1 MAEEKPARVRDDD
14 VADGEVVY
22 RRVSQ
27 GVDADAKGAKKRG
40 ESGAKPV
47 EHRLAPTLTPLLIGF
62 ALLLALVLFLGYLS
76 MRKLNEVST
85 EILYQQRQHSIRQ
98 SLTLKL
104 LVATTRLN
112 NEARARAR
120 AESGASTD
128 VRPLFNQPLR
138 NAREE
143 LDRLLP
149 LLERPPYSQIEKWRT
164 LHDDIVSFAQMTDD
178 LSTYSLH
185 GFAAYRD
192 LDQEIGN
199 LLKEQDKEQEN
210 ILERRQDLQSAA
222 TRQINLWTWIVFL
235 SGALVAA
242 GTTWE
247 VQRRFRQVRRGLL
260 AARREREFSTQILEG
275 MVSAVAAI
283 DQHDRIRSANE
294 AFLKIFPNASVGASV
309 HDHFASPDAMRM
321 LEAATASR
329 VKRAT
334 YRGRWSCNTDDPE
347 CKDRTFDIYSSPLEI
362 DGGQG
367 QIVTMVDVT
376 EAAETEMTLRHTE
389 ALAAVGQAAAQV
401 AHEIKNPLGSIRLG
415 VSMLRDTAT
424 DKESLNTIDLVERGI
439 NHLNKLVVD
448 VSQFTGQRPLVRAE
462 ADLQDLLRES
472 VELIS
477 ARLKEKST
485 SVEENFSSEALRG
498 QWDVD
503 QLRQVFVNLL
513 ANAVDASPENS
524 TVRIFTE
531 PVMVESASDGGG
543 GSSSGGGGAGN
554 GHRSEGLG
562 KHRVAR
568 IRIEDQG
575 SGMDQE
581 TRRRIFEPFFTT
593 KKRGT
598 GLGLAIVKQIVE
610 SHGGTISFESAQDKG
625 TRFTIDLPL
634 SVNGPI
640 KS

>member
-1 MAEEKPARVRDDD
+1 MSEEKPARERNDD
-14 VADGEVVY
+14 ADGEVVY
-22 RRVSQ
+22 RRVSP
-27 GVDADAKGAKKRG
+27 GVDAGGRKAEKRDERGAQ
-40 ESGAKPV
+40 PV

-85 EILYQQRQHSIRQ
+85 EILYQQRQNSIRQ
-98 SLTLKL
+98 SMTLKL

-128 VRPLFNQPLR
+128 VRPLFDQPLR

-143 LDRLLP
+143 LDKLLP
-149 LLERPPYSQIEKWRT
+149 LLERPPYAQLEKWRK
-164 LHDDIVSFAQMTDD
+164 LHDDIISLAQATED
-178 LSTYSLH
+178 LRTYSLQ
-185 GFAAYRD
+185 GFAKYRD
-192 LDQEIGN
+192 VDAEINN
-199 LLKEQDKEQEN
+199 LLKEQELEQEE
-210 ILERRQDLQSAA
+210 ILQRRQDLQSAA
-222 TRQINLWTWIVFL
+222 TRQINHWTWIVFL
-235 SGALVAA
+235 AGMLVAA
-242 GTTWE
+242 GTIWE
-247 VQRRFRQVRRGLL
+247 VQRRFRQVRSGLL
-260 AARREREFSTQILEG
+260 DARREREFSTQILEG

-294 AFLKIFPNASVGASV
+294 AFLKIFPHASVGASV

-334 YRGRWSCNTDDPE
+334 YRGRWSCNTDDPD
-347 CKDRTFDIYSSPLEI
+347 CQDRTFDIYSSPLEI
-362 DGGQG
+362 DGAQG
-367 QIVTMVDVT
+367 QIVTLVDVT
-376 EAAETEMTLRHTE
+376 EAAETELTLRRTE

-424 DKESLNTIDLVERGI
+424 DNDSLNTIDLVERGI

-448 VSQFTGQRPLVRAE
+448 VTQFTGQRPLVRAE
-462 ADLQDLLRES
+462 ADLHELLEES
-472 VELIS
+472 LELIS

-485 SVEENFSSEALRG
+485 PVEKHFSREALRG

-524 TVRIFTE
+524 SIRVSTE
-531 PVMVESASDGGG
+531 PLSVERASDNGGG
-543 GSSSGGGGAGN
+543 HRTGGV
-554 GHRSEGLG
+554 G
-562 KHRVAR
+562 KQRFARV
-568 IRIEDQG
+568 RIEDQG
-575 SGMDQE
+575 SGMDEE
-581 TRRRIFEPFFTT
+581 TRRRVFEPFFTT

-610 SHGGTISFESAQDKG
+610 SHDGTISFDSAQGKG

-634 SVNGPI
+634 NATGPI

>member
-1 MAEEKPARVRDDD
+1 MSEEKRVREREGGG
-14 VADGEVVY
+14 VDGEVVY

-27 GVDADAKGAKKRG
+27 GVDADGKAAKKRG
-40 ESGAKPV
+40 SEQGSKPV
-47 EHRLAPTLTPLLIGF
+47 EHKLAPTLTPLLIGF

-85 EILYQQRQHSIRQ
+85 EILYQQRQYSIRQ

-104 LVATTRLN
+104 LLATTRLN

-120 AESGASTD
+120 AESGASND
-128 VRPLFNQPLR
+128 VRPLFDQPMR
-138 NAREE
+138 NARKEV
-143 LDRLLP
+143 DDLLP
-149 LLERPPYSQIEKWRT
+149 LLERPPYSQSEKWRK
-164 LHDDIVSFAQMTDD
+164 LHDDIVSFAQATED
-178 LSTYSLH
+178 LSTYSLQ
-185 GFAAYRD
+185 GFARYRD
-192 LDQEIGN
+192 LDQEIRN
-199 LLKEQDKEQEN
+199 LLKEQEQEQEE
-210 ILERRQDLQSAA
+210 ILERRQELQNAA
-222 TRQINLWTWIVFL
+222 TRQINFWTWIVFL
-235 SGALVAA
+235 AGALVAA
-242 GTTWE
+242 GTIWE
-247 VQRRFRQVRRGLL
+247 VQRRFRQVRKGLL
-260 AARREREFSTQILEG
+260 AARREREFSTQMLEG

-294 AFLKIFPNASVGASV
+294 AFLKIFPQASVGASV

-334 YRGRWSCNTDDPE
+334 YRGRWFCNTDDPE
-347 CKDRTFDIYSSPLEI
+347 CQDRTFDIYSSPLEI
-362 DGGQG
+362 DGAQG
-367 QIVTMVDVT
+367 QIVTLVDVT
-376 EAAETEMTLRHTE
+376 EAAETESVLRRTE

-424 DKESLNTIDLVERGI
+424 DKDSLNTIDLVERGI

-448 VSQFTGQRPLVRAE
+448 VTQYTGQRPLVRTE
-462 ADLQDLLRES
+462 SDLHNLLEES
-472 VELIS
+472 LELIS
-477 ARLKEKST
+477 ERLKEKST
-485 SVEENFSSEALRG
+485 PVEKHFSQEALHG

-524 TVRIFTE
+524 SIRISTE
-531 PVMVESASDGGG
+531 AVNIERASDGGG
-543 GSSSGGGGAGN
+543 SGGGGN
-554 GHRSEGLG
+554 GHRNGGLG
-562 KHRVAR
+562 KQRFAR
-568 IRIEDQG
+568 IQIEDQG
-575 SGMDQE
+575 SGMDEQ

-610 SHGGTISFESAQDKG
+610 SHGGTITFDSAQGKG
-625 TRFTIDLPL
+625 TRFKIDLPL
-634 SVNGPI
+634 SVTGPI

>member
-1 MAEEKPARVRDDD
+1 MSEEKPARERDED
-14 VADGEVVY
+14 VDGEVVY

-27 GVDADAKGAKKRG
+27 GVDADGKNAKKG
-40 ESGAKPV
+40 SEPGAQPM

-76 MRKLNEVST
+76 MSKLNEVST
-85 EILYQQRQHSIRQ
+85 EILYQQRQNSIRQ

-104 LVATTRLN
+104 LLATTRLN

-120 AESGASTD
+120 AESGGSTD
-128 VRPLFNQPLR
+128 VRPLFDQPLR

-143 LDRLLP
+143 LDKLLP
-149 LLERPPYSQIEKWRT
+149 LLERPPYSQVEKWRK
-164 LHDDIVSFAQMTDD
+164 LHDDIVSLAQATQD
-178 LSTYSLH
+178 LRTYSLE
-185 GFAAYRD
+185 GFARYRD
-192 LDQEIGN
+192 VDAEINN
-199 LLKEQDKEQEN
+199 LLKEQDLEQGE
-210 ILERRQDLQSAA
+210 ILERRQALQNDA
-222 TRQINLWTWIVFL
+222 TRKINLWTWIVFL
-235 SGALVAA
+235 AGVLVAA

-294 AFLKIFPNASVGASV
+294 AFLKIFPQASVGASV

-334 YRGRWSCNTDDPE
+334 YRGRWSCNTDDPD
-347 CKDRTFDIYSSPLEI
+347 CHDRTFDIYSSPLEI
-362 DGGQG
+362 DGAQG
-367 QIVTMVDVT
+367 QIVTLVDVT
-376 EAAETEMTLRHTE
+376 EAAETEMTLRRTE

-424 DKESLNTIDLVERGI
+424 DSDSLNTIDLVERGI

-462 ADLQDLLRES
+462 ADLHELLEGS
-472 VELIS
+472 LELIS
-477 ARLKEKST
+477 ARLKEKGT
-485 SVEENFSSEALRG
+485 PVEKHFSAEALHG

-524 TVRIFTE
+524 PIKISTE
-531 PVMVESASDGGG
+531 PVTVERASDGG
-543 GSSSGGGGAGN
+543 N
-554 GHRSEGLG
+554 GHRGASAG
-562 KHRVAR
+562 KQRFARV
-568 IRIEDQG
+568 RIEDQG
-575 SGMDQE
+575 SGIDEE

-610 SHGGTISFESAQDKG
+610 SHDGTISFDSAQDKG

-634 SVNGPI
+634 S
-640 KS
+640 

>member
-1 MAEEKPARVRDDD
+1 MSEEKPVRERDDD
-14 VADGEVVY
+14 VDGEVVY

-27 GVDADAKGAKKRG
+27 GVDADEKKTRKGG
-40 ESGAKPV
+40 EPGAKPAT
-47 EHRLAPTLTPLLIGF
+47 HRLAPTLTPLIIGF
-62 ALLLALVLFLGYLS
+62 TLLLALVLFLGYLS

-85 EILYQQRQHSIRQ
+85 EILYQQRQNAIRQ

-104 LVATTRLN
+104 LLATTRLN

-120 AESGASTD
+120 AESGATTD
-128 VRPLFNQPLR
+128 VRPLFDQPLR

-143 LDRLLP
+143 LDHLLP
-149 LLERPPYSQIEKWRT
+149 LLERPPYSQMDKWRR
-164 LHDDIVSFAQMTDD
+164 LHDDIVAFAQSTED
-178 LSTYSLH
+178 LKTYSLQ
-185 GFAAYRD
+185 GFAKYRD
-192 LDQEIGN
+192 LDLEIGN
-199 LLKEQDKEQEN
+199 LLKEQDQEQDE
-210 ILERRQDLQSAA
+210 ILERRQELQNAA
-222 TRQINLWTWIVFL
+222 TRQIKLWTWIVFL
-235 SGALVAA
+235 AGVAVASG
-242 GTTWE
+242 TIWE
-247 VQRRFRQVRRGLL
+247 VQRRFRQVRKGLL
-260 AARREREFSTQILEG
+260 AARREREFSTQMLEG

-294 AFLKIFPNASVGASV
+294 AFLKIFPQAAVGASV

-334 YRGRWSCNTDDPE
+334 YRGRWSCNTDDPQ
-347 CKDRTFDIYSSPLEI
+347 CQDRTFDIYSSPLEI

-367 QIVTMVDVT
+367 QIITMVDVT
-376 EAAETEMTLRHTE
+376 EAAEAEMTMRRTE

-415 VSMLRDTAT
+415 VSMLHDTVT
-424 DKESLNTIDLVERGI
+424 DQDSLNTIDLVERGI

-448 VSQFTGQRPLVRAE
+448 VTQFTGQRPLVRTE
-462 ADLQDLLRES
+462 ADLDELLQES
-472 VELIS
+472 LELIS
-477 ARLKEKST
+477 DRLKEKHT
-485 SVEENFSSEALRG
+485 PLEKHFSEEALRG

-503 QLRQVFVNLL
+503 QLRQVFDNLL

-524 TVRIFTE
+524 PLRISTE
-531 PVMVESASDGGG
+531 AVTIERANDGGG
-543 GSSSGGGGAGN
+543 GGGGN
-554 GHRSEGLG
+554 GHRGGLG
-562 KHRVAR
+562 KQRFAR
-568 IRIEDQG
+568 IQIEDQG
-575 SGMDQE
+575 AGMDEE

-610 SHGGTISFESAQDKG
+610 SHGGSISFDSAEGKG
-625 TRFTIDLPL
+625 ARFTIDLPL
-634 SVNGPI
+634 SVTGPI